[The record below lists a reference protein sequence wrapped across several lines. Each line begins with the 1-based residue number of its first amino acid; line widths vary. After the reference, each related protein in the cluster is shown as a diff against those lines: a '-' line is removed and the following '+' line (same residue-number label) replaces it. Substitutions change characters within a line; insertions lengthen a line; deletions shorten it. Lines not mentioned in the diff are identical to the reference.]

1 MRTVTNALLTLAY
14 AVLAGLLGVWLWQAG
29 GGWGAAIS
37 GFVGALGLAFTIDGQ
52 VRRRIGRRDLSGQ
65 IDQVREAHV
74 ILADQV
80 EQLNAR
86 ISTLSQSL
94 SVETEELTDE
104 VRILEDLVLRLSQ
117 GVEQRAMAQ
126 PAAIAAAAADD
137 ERVVV
142 SPQVSQRNALIDT
155 VRAALEENRVD
166 LYLQPV
172 VSLPQR
178 RTVFYESY
186 SRLRDDTGRVMMPA
200 EYLSVAEPE
209 GLISAIDNLLLFRC
223 VQIVRRLAGQ
233 DRQVGIFC
241 NISLASL
248 ADEAFFPQFLDFL
261 AQNQDL
267 RGSLIFELGQSAF
280 NERGSVEARN
290 MAKLADLGF
299 KFSIDKVSDLLL
311 DFQDLNRADVKYLKV
326 AADVL
331 LTQLHEREE
340 RLSLKP
346 MPDISA
352 ADFANIARR
361 YGVEVVAEKVENE
374 RQVVDVLDL
383 NVAYGEGHLFGQPRA
398 IRDAVLAEAPPAPAT
413 VQGVGFRR
421 AVG

>member
-1 MRTVTNALLTLAY
+1 MRTVTTALLSLSY
-14 AVLAGLLGVWLWQAG
+14 LVLAGLLGVWLWQAG
-29 GGWGAAIS
+29 GGWGSAIA
-37 GFVGALGLAFTIDGQ
+37 GFVGLLGLAFSLDGHI
-52 VRRRIGRRDLSGQ
+52 RRRVGRNTLASEVES
-65 IDQVREAHV
+65 VREAHV

-86 ISTLSQSL
+86 ISNLSQTL

-104 VRILEDLVLRLSQ
+104 VRILEDLVQRLSH
-117 GVEQRAMAQ
+117 GVEQHAAVRPASVAQ
-126 PAAIAAAAADD
+126 A
-137 ERVVV
+137 
-142 SPQVSQRNALIDT
+142 PQFAPQLDQRSALIHT
-155 VRAALEENRVD
+155 VRAALAENRVD

-186 SRLRDDTGRVMMPA
+186 SRLRDETGRVMMPA
-200 EYLSVAEPE
+200 EYLTVAEPE

-261 AQNQDL
+261 SQNQDL
-267 RGSLIFELGQSAF
+267 RGSLIFELGQAAF
-280 NERGSVEARN
+280 DQRGALEARN

-299 KFSIDKVSDLLL
+299 KFSIDKVSDLFL
-311 DFQDLNRADVKYLKV
+311 DFQDLSRADVKYLKV

-331 LTQLHEREE
+331 LSQLHEREE

-346 MPDISA
+346 MSDISA

-398 IRDAVLAEAPPAPAT
+398 IRDAVLAEAGPAT
-413 VQGVGFRR
+413 ADGGLRR
-421 AVG
+421 AG